1 MAARERAV
9 AICRP
14 EITELKI
21 ADFLMQAR
29 GTSLLALLVL
39 LLCFLVIAPTQAS
52 APMVQRSDELA
63 RQVHLISSDTAGGKW
78 ARLAHFGEGAPI
90 EASLLQDESPATAPG
105 GSLLAFFQRMGDS
118 SWSTGLH
125 ESRYAYDLIESVHV
139 WALCLFFGLA
149 VMFDFRLLNWTMRSV
164 PVSEV
169 ARRLLPWTVVG
180 FVVMVISGTLLFS
193 AIPLRS
199 YQNIFFRTKM
209 IMLLLA
215 GLNVWIFHSGVYR
228 RVASWD
234 VNTVPPRA
242 ARVAGTLSLVLWVC
256 IVLSGRM
263 IAYNWFDC
271 DRQPQRPIVN
281 FLTSC
286 VPTASEH

>member
-1 MAARERAV
+1 MQGRA
-9 AICRP
+9 
-14 EITELKI
+14 
-21 ADFLMQAR
+21 
-29 GTSLLALLVL
+29 TSLLAMSLFALF
-39 LLCFLVIAPTQAS
+39 FLANAHTAAWTDRAEESSNRGPQA
-52 APMVQRSDELA
+52 
-63 RQVHLISSDTAGGKW
+63 HLISAAPGSEKW
-78 ARLAHFGEGAPI
+78 ERLATFPRTVSLEA
-90 EASLLQDESPATAPG
+90 ASLQGDSNTGIGAR
-105 GSLLAFFQRMGDS
+105 LLAFFSRMADS

-149 VMFDFRLLNWTMRSV
+149 VMFDLRLLNWTMRTV

-180 FVVMVISGTLLFS
+180 FVIMVISGALLFS

-209 IMLLLA
+209 ILLLVA

-228 RVASWD
+228 RVATWD

-242 ARVAGTLSLVLWVC
+242 ARVAGALSIVLWVC

-286 VPTASEH
+286 VPGPPEH

>member
-1 MAARERAV
+1 M
-9 AICRP
+9 
-14 EITELKI
+14 
-21 ADFLMQAR
+21 R
-29 GTSLLALLVL
+29 GLLVVLLSSLALPLSY
-39 LLCFLVIAPTQAS
+39 FVISSTRAS
-52 APMVQRSDELA
+52 AFTVQRSGDET
-63 RQVHLISSDTAGGKW
+63 RQVHLISSNPASDKW
-78 ARLAHFGEGAPI
+78 ERLAAFPKAAPLQITSLQASSNNTIGAR
-90 EASLLQDESPATAPG
+90 
-105 GSLLAFFQRMGDS
+105 LLAFFSRMSDS
-118 SWSTGLH
+118 SWSVGLH

-149 VMFDFRLLNWTMRSV
+149 VMFDFRLLGWTMRTV

-180 FVVMVISGTLLFS
+180 FVIMVISGSLLFS

-209 IMLLLA
+209 LLLLVA
-215 GLNVWIFHSGVYR
+215 GLNVWIFHSGVYK
-228 RVASWD
+228 RVAAWD
-234 VNTVPPRA
+234 LNTVTPRPARIA
-242 ARVAGTLSLVLWVC
+242 AVLSLVLWVC

-271 DRQPQRPIVN
+271 DRQPQRPIIN

-286 VPTASEH
+286 VPTESEH

>member
-1 MAARERAV
+1 MQGRLPTWMAALV
-9 AICRP
+9 
-14 EITELKI
+14 
-21 ADFLMQAR
+21 
-29 GTSLLALLVL
+29 LALF
-39 LLCFLVIAPTQAS
+39 FLATVHTQA
-52 APMVQRSDELA
+52 AFRAQRSSELA
-63 RQVHLISSDTAGGKW
+63 RQVHLISSDSGA
-78 ARLAHFGEGAPI
+78 ARLNQRWERLGALPI
-90 EASLLQDESPATAPG
+90 ATASLQSESGAAS
-105 GSLLAFFQRMGDS
+105 GSSLFNFFQRMGDS

-149 VMFDFRLLNWTMRSV
+149 VMFDFRLLGWTMRSV

-169 ARRLLPWTVVG
+169 ARRLLPWTAAG

-199 YQNIFFRTKM
+199 YQNIFFRAKM

-215 GLNVWIFHSGVYR
+215 GLNVWIFHSGIYR
-228 RVASWD
+228 RVITWDAAS
-234 VNTVPPRA
+234 VPPRA
-242 ARVAGTLSLVLWVC
+242 ARVAGALSLVLWVC

-271 DRQPQRPIVN
+271 DHQPQRPIVN

-286 VPTASEH
+286 APGQAEEH

>member
-1 MAARERAV
+1 MQPRLLTLLSALVLTLCYLVTARTAAPSWGHAGHQTLV
-9 AICRP
+9 FSPAALQ
-14 EITELKI
+14 TEPSHGI
-21 ADFLMQAR
+21 
-29 GTSLLALLVL
+29 GSALLS
-39 LLCFLVIAPTQAS
+39 FFS
-52 APMVQRSDELA
+52 
-63 RQVHLISSDTAGGKW
+63 
-78 ARLAHFGEGAPI
+78 RLA
-90 EASLLQDESPATAPG
+90 
-105 GSLLAFFQRMGDS
+105 DS

-139 WALCLFFGLA
+139 WTLCLFFGLA
-149 VMFDFRLLNWTMRSV
+149 VMFDLRLLGWTMQSV

-180 FVVMVISGTLLFS
+180 FTSMVISGTLLFL

-209 IMLLLA
+209 VMLLLA

-228 RVASWD
+228 RVATWD
-234 VNTVPPRA
+234 VARVPPRA
-242 ARVAGTLSLVLWVC
+242 ARVAGALSLALWVC

-286 VPTASEH
+286 APTQSEEH

>member
-1 MAARERAV
+1 MKRV
-9 AICRP
+9 LIGFFFVL
-14 EITELKI
+14 T
-21 ADFLMQAR
+21 
-29 GTSLLALLVL
+29 LAL
-39 LLCFLVIAPTQAS
+39 CYFATSPTQAAYRVPAS
-52 APMVQRSDELA
+52 SKAAVHI
-63 RQVHLISSDTAGGKW
+63 HLIPPDPGSEKW
-78 ARLAHFGEGAPI
+78 ARLGLGYFGIPLPLG
-90 EASLLQDESPATAPG
+90 SMLLQDETTSAAPK

-149 VMFDFRLLNWTMRSV
+149 VMFDFRLLGWTMKSV

-169 ARRLLPWTVVG
+169 ARRLLPWTAVG
-180 FVVMVISGTLLFS
+180 FVIMVISGALLFS

-199 YQNIFFRTKM
+199 YQNIFFRAKM

-228 RVASWD
+228 RVTTWD
-234 VNTVPPRA
+234 VENVPPKA
-242 ARVAGTLSLVLWVC
+242 ARVAGALSLVLWVC

-271 DRQPQRPIVN
+271 DRQPQPAIVN

-286 VPTASEH
+286 VPTQAEH